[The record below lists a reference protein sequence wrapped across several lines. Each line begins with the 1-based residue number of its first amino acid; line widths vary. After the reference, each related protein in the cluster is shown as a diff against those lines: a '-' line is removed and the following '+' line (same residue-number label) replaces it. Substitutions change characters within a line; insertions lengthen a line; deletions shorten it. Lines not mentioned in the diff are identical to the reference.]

1 VEIGRMMRNPFARGL
16 NAEHAEADIRKRR
29 RALTLE
35 EMSALL
41 DSTASAPMRFGLTG
55 EARTLL

>member
-1 VEIGRMMRNPFARGL
+1 MMRNPFARGL